1 MLLESTELQVA
12 RPWMLH
18 NAAEHGARPT
28 PCLHQQALQ
37 KPRCA
42 PKKRTSINWCF
53 FCWKKTPHDYLQEMK
68 RSYDDIIC
76 TWFFFFCPFFLNKNL
91 QTKSVDVKL
100 PLYNLEFETHFFAFL
115 PRMQSWPP
123 RRMYKYD
130 QVCLR
135 KCRLRGSKNSKMYP
149 NLEWLVLLVQFSG
162 WYLHHN
168 DPQQTLERGARVWFF
183 LPLAKWAIFFGVMKP
198 GFRKITMMNLW
209 LLMFPFEKSMAGDF
223 CECLIWFFCGER
235 IHIPAWGSWEIHR
248 NSKVSN
254 WEWDMWSFSGGYQIN
269 LKTSFKINKCLIFS
283 GGLAESLVE
292 ALTGSTSAL
301 YCVQGFPFG
310 SKDVYFERSVLMTRF
325 QHKKQR
331 FTLLFSN

>member
-1 MLLESTELQVA
+1 MESTSAGLGCCWNQPSCKLQGLGCCTTQQSTA
-12 RPWMLH
+12 RGQPLAYTSRRYK
-18 NAAEHGARPT
+18 NLGV
-28 PCLHQQALQ
+28 L
-37 KPRCA
+37 
-42 PKKRTSINWCF
+42 PKKGHQSTGVF
-53 FCWKKTPHDYLQEMK
+53 FQHDYLQEMK

-198 GFRKITMMNLW
+198 TPLDSERLLWWTCDCWCSPLKRAWLEIFANAWFDFFAGNGSISQLGEVGKFIGTQKFRIGNGICDRSQEVIKSTWRPPSKSTNVSSFLVVLRNL
-209 LLMFPFEKSMAGDF
+209 
-223 CECLIWFFCGER
+223 
-235 IHIPAWGSWEIHR
+235 
-248 NSKVSN
+248 
-254 WEWDMWSFSGGYQIN
+254 
-269 LKTSFKINKCLIFS
+269 
-283 GGLAESLVE
+283 
-292 ALTGSTSAL
+292 
-301 YCVQGFPFG
+301 
-310 SKDVYFERSVLMTRF
+310 
-325 QHKKQR
+325 
-331 FTLLFSN
+331 

>member
-198 GFRKITMMNLW
+198 TPLDSERLLWWTCDCWCSPLKRAWLEIFANAWFDFFAGNGSISQLGEVGKFIGTQKFRIGNGICDRSQEVIKSTWRPPSKSTNVSSFLVVLRNL
-209 LLMFPFEKSMAGDF
+209 
-223 CECLIWFFCGER
+223 
-235 IHIPAWGSWEIHR
+235 
-248 NSKVSN
+248 
-254 WEWDMWSFSGGYQIN
+254 
-269 LKTSFKINKCLIFS
+269 
-283 GGLAESLVE
+283 
-292 ALTGSTSAL
+292 
-301 YCVQGFPFG
+301 
-310 SKDVYFERSVLMTRF
+310 
-325 QHKKQR
+325 
-331 FTLLFSN
+331 